1 MEDTSYNREKT
12 VLPRRLKPPAS
23 VVVFGAASERED
35 RRRLFRNVLLLSLTV
50 VILMTFIVSMRGL
63 SDPISMSVHPEV
75 PREGEPISVA
85 FTIKNFDAS
94 KTAYTYML
102 YANGVKVFQG
112 TTSIAPFSAKR
123 NGYLYKNPMAL
134 GDQVNFFLEV
144 KSPKGTFIKTISSP
158 AYPPQVW
165 TSFVSFA
172 TFSTAMAGSMA
183 GTMASSSIASS
194 TTTTTTT
201 AIATMTYYTDYFGAK
216 EAINV
221 GVIFSI
227 VLIVLL
233 IHIEVTEPFSGLE
246 SFTGRVRVRF
256 NRLNVVLFIIFISM
270 VFTQIALIISLI
282 S

>member
-1 MEDTSYNREKT
+1 MSCVRDETA
-12 VLPRRLKPPAS
+12 LPRRLKPSAS
-23 VVVFGAASERED
+23 ANVFGVASERED

-50 VILMTFIVSMRGL
+50 VILMAFLVSMRAL

-75 PREGEPISVA
+75 PREGEPVAVA
-85 FTIKNFDAS
+85 FIIKNFGS
-94 KTAYTYML
+94 SETAYTYML

-112 TTSIAPFSAKR
+112 TTSIAPYSSKR
-123 NGYLYKNPMAL
+123 SGYLYKNPLAL
-134 GDQVNFFLEV
+134 GEQVNFFLEV

-172 TFSTAMAGSMA
+172 TFSSAMASS
-183 GTMASSSIASS
+183 TMASSTAVASS
-194 TTTTTTT
+194 TTTTT
-201 AIATMTYYTDYFGAK
+201 IATMAYYTDYFGAK
-216 EAINV
+216 EAVNV

>member
-1 MEDTSYNREKT
+1 MEDTSYTKEKIA
-12 VLPRRLKPPAS
+12 LPRRLKPQAS
-23 VVVFGAASERED
+23 TAVSGVASERED
-35 RRRLFRNVLLLSLTV
+35 RRRLFRNVLLLSLTI
-50 VILMTFIVSMRGL
+50 VILMAFIFSMRDL
-63 SDPISMSVHPEV
+63 SKPISMSVHPEV

-85 FTIKNFDAS
+85 FTIKNFDS
-94 KTAYTYML
+94 HKTTYTYML

-112 TTSIAPFSAKR
+112 TTSIAPYSSKR
-123 NGYLYKNPMAL
+123 NGYLYKNPMVL

-144 KSPKGTFIKTISSP
+144 KSPKDTVTKTISSP

-172 TFSTAMAGSMA
+172 TFSTTMA

-194 TTTTTTT
+194 TTTTTT
-201 AIATMTYYTDYFGAK
+201 AITTMTYYSEYFGAK
-216 EAINV
+216 EAINI

-227 VLIVLL
+227 VLIILL

-256 NRLNVVLFIIFISM
+256 NRLNIVLFIIFISM
-270 VFTQIALIISLI
+270 VFTQIALIISLV